1 MKECNQCGKYCT
13 RYGGGDLSASASEIA
28 WWETFRPKIF
38 DYVSGGEI
46 WVSPV
51 TGKQMMR
58 CPWLRKLPNQNKYIC
73 RIYHDRPDDCR
84 HYPVNIE
91 EMARDECEMLEVKDL
106 ARPEQA
112 QRALDNLMADSRP
125 PYGSNAT

>member
-1 MKECNQCGKYCT
+1 MKECNQCGKCCT
-13 RYGGGDLSASASEIA
+13 RYGGGGLSASASEIA

-38 DYVSGGEI
+38 DYVRGGEI

-106 ARPEQA
+106 AIPEQA
-112 QRALDNLMADSRP
+112 QQALDNLMADSRP
-125 PYGSNAT
+125 PYGSNAA

>member
-1 MKECNQCGKYCT
+1 MKECNQCGKCCI
-13 RYGGGDLSASASEIA
+13 RYGGGGLYASASEIA

-38 DYVSGGEI
+38 DYVRGGKI

-106 ARPEQA
+106 AMPEQA
-112 QRALDNLMADSRP
+112 QQALDNLMADSRP

>member
-1 MKECNQCGKYCT
+1 MKECNQCGKCCT
-13 RYGGGDLSASASEIA
+13 RYGGGGLSASATEIA

-51 TGKQMMR
+51 TGKQMKR

-106 ARPEQA
+106 ARPKQA
-112 QRALDNLMADSRP
+112 QQALDDLMADSRP

>member
-1 MKECNQCGKYCT
+1 MKECNQCGKCCT
-13 RYGGGDLSASASEIA
+13 RYGGGGLSASATEIA
-28 WWETFRPKIF
+28 WWETFRPTIY

-106 ARPEQA
+106 ARPKQA
-112 QRALDNLMADSRP
+112 QQALDNLMADSRP